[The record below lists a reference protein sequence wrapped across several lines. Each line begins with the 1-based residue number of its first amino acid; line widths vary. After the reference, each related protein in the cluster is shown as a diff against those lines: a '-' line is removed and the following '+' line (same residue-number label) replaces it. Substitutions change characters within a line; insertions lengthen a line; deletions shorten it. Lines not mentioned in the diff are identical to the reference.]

1 MVSAPSLETLMFN
14 LGLMILALA
23 ALTAL
28 QHNALSAQ
36 TLATLATGLSCVLSA
51 EPCSA
56 RPAVEFIRRS

>member
-1 MVSAPSLETLMFN
+1 MFN

-28 QHNALSAQ
+28 QHSSLSAQ
-36 TLATLATGLSCVLSA
+36 TFATLASGLSCALSA
-51 EPCSA
+51 EFCQA